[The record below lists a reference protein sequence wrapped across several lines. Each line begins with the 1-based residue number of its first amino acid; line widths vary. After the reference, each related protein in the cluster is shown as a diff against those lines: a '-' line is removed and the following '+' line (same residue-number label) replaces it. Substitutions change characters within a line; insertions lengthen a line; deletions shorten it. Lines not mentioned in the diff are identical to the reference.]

1 MEQSTLNLLSAYMP
15 MAQRYRSQFSS
26 LNTLLSKT
34 TLTGKISSLD
44 IAANLFDYM
53 EQTQEKFENL
63 QEKLIN
69 TIIEQSFLNLFEEAQ
84 TSSKIFSEMLSA
96 FLQSRYGEILA
107 FSKSRYILEQCA
119 NAQAQET
126 IFEYLREFANH
137 SSVYKDILLF
147 DDKGNL
153 LKSLLTK
160 VQNKTNLS
168 AILEANSLESFGDFY
183 SKVDFYSQNDFQEE
197 RQEFFFVLPLREEE
211 GRPMRFAA
219 VFVLDFQSIF
229 EWLNRHFAYRLP
241 QASLVIVN
249 QRNVILFSNN
259 PKNFVIGQTLKV
271 NACGDYNFTEFR
283 SKACLLSQ
291 NEIAPMPIGN
301 LVENWKVCRILPLYV
316 AFDVKQQN
324 KQKIDAE
331 MLKDSLLITDELD
344 SVIAEGENINE
355 ELGDAVI
362 NGEIIASKSHSYTL
376 NPILNNIR
384 ILSEEMNTL
393 CVQSTEELQ
402 RGIYGALFNI
412 VNYYSKYAVTL
423 MDNWVKESVDEIG
436 WIKNIPE
443 FSNFILSKNENK
455 HSAFKKENLQLFLK
469 NLSESLKKYHNIF
482 LFDRE
487 GNILVDALDEV
498 KIDNNQKTNLI
509 ERFENGSLNAGIVP
523 SNYEQTSLYNNNS
536 TIIFYTGIK
545 DGARVVGG
553 LAFVLDIQKIVELI
567 QNIIP
572 QDSPIISEKSEIF
585 VALFDN
591 NRNILASTNPEFSFE
606 KYELNEKIDFK
617 NIKDSEQIIQIGQ
630 KHYLLRME
638 ACPNSKGGF
647 IECTKKML
655 YSMVLVALKEEVL
668 EV

>member
-15 MAQRYRSQFSS
+15 MAQRYKSQFSS

-69 TIIEQSFLNLFEEAQ
+69 TIIEQSFLNLYEEAK

-126 IFEYLREFANH
+126 IFEYLKEFANH
-137 SSVYKDILLF
+137 SNAYKDILLF

-153 LKSLLTK
+153 LKSLSSK
-160 VQNKTNLS
+160 VQNKTSLS
-168 AILEANSLESFGDFY
+168 VILEANTLEAFGDFY
-183 SKVDFYSQNDFQEE
+183 SKVDFYMQNGIQEE
-197 RQEFFFVLPLREEE
+197 KQEFFFVLPLREDE
-211 GRPMRFAA
+211 GRPMKLVA
-219 VFVLDFQSIF
+219 VFVLDFQGIF
-229 EWLNRHFAYRLP
+229 EWLNRHFVYRFP
-241 QASLVIVN
+241 QANLVIIN
-249 QRNVILFSNN
+249 QRNTILFSDN
-259 PKNFVIGQTLKV
+259 PKNFSIGQPLKV
-271 NACGDYNFTEFR
+271 NVFGDYSFTEFR
-283 SKACLLSQ
+283 SKVCMLSQ
-291 NEIAPMPIGN
+291 DGIEPMQVGS

-316 AFDVKQQN
+316 AFDIKQQN
-324 KQKIDAE
+324 KQKIDTE

-393 CVQSTEELQ
+393 CIQSTEELQ
-402 RGIYGALFNI
+402 KGIYGALFNI

-423 MDNWVKESVDEIG
+423 MDNWMKESIDEIG

-443 FSNFILSKNENK
+443 FSSFIVSKNDNK
-455 HSAFKKENLQLFLK
+455 RSSITKENLQLFLK
-469 NLSESLKKYHNIF
+469 NLSESLKKYHNIL

-498 KIDNNQKTNLI
+498 KIDSNQKAKLV
-509 ERFENGSLNAGIVP
+509 ERIENGSLNAGIVP
-523 SNYEQTSLYNNNS
+523 SNYESTPLYGDNS
-536 TIIFYTGIK
+536 TIIFYVGIK
-545 DGARVVGG
+545 EGMRFIGG
-553 LAFVLDIQKIVELI
+553 LAFVLDIQKITELI

-572 QDSPIISEKSEIF
+572 KDSPIISDKSEIF
-585 VALFDN
+585 VVLFDN
-591 NRNILASTNPEFSFE
+591 HRNILASTNPDFSFE

-617 NIKDSEQIIQIGQ
+617 NIKDAEQIIQIGQ
-630 KHYLLRME
+630 KYYLLRTE
-638 ACPNSKGGF
+638 VCLNSKGGF
-647 IECTKKML
+647 TEYTKKML

-668 EV
+668 EA